1 MAHNLS
7 TANGKTSFFYY
18 GEAPWHGLG
27 QHLDNPATAQE
38 AIHAAGLGYEVQL
51 TPIATFDGLTVEGRR
66 AVVRYDNQTVLG
78 VVSDRYVPV
87 QNSHAF
93 GFLDAVVADSGLRY
107 HTAGAL
113 GRGEKIFLLAKLPES
128 IRVKNSDDLVDKF
141 LLLTNAHDGSAAL
154 RVFFTPIRVV
164 CQNTLS
170 MAERQGHGQGV
181 SILHKGNLEGK
192 ILEAQRVLGLAQR
205 FYDDAAYQI
214 DRLAS
219 YYPSV
224 TELGIYFKSLY
235 PDPDEDKNN
244 SRAVRIRE
252 ELHRLFEEGVGHDMP
267 QIPPFGLDRVQ
278 RRHGTGRSSAVGQGT
293 RRPTASQQPSPIDL
307 VGQRRQAERAGL
319 ESRPGNDRKQLK
331 PLKNGV
337 PSSAGGTSFTFIQP
351 TKRVLCPPSPSSAGS
366 PVQFSTRT
374 DAITATHVAERLF
387 PQMETENETCGP
399 NAWRFLPGVR
409 ESNRSRRIFLTTPAG

>member
-1 MAHNLS
+1 VAHNLS
-7 TANGKTSFFYY
+7 TVNGKTSFFYY

-27 QHLDNPATAQE
+27 RQLDQPATAQE
-38 AIHAAGLGYEVQL
+38 AIAAAGLDYEVQL

-93 GFLDAVVADSGLRY
+93 SFLDAVVADSGIRY

-113 GRGEKIFLLAKLPES
+113 GKGEKIFLLAKLPES

-205 FYDDAAYQI
+205 FYDDAAHQI

-224 TELGIYFKSLY
+224 TELGAYFKSLY
-235 PDPDEDKNN
+235 PDPEEDKNN
-244 SRAVRIRE
+244 SRAVRTRE

-267 QIPPFGLDRVQ
+267 EISRSAWTAYNAVTELVDHQ
-278 RRHGTGRSSAVGQGT
+278 RSGRGRDDQQRASSRLQSIWWGNGAK
-293 RRPTASQQPSPIDL
+293 L
-307 VGQRRQAERAGL
+307 KERAWNL
-319 ESRPGNDRKQLK
+319 ALK
-331 PLKNGV
+331 M
-337 PSSAGGTSFTFIQP
+337 ATS
-351 TKRVLCPPSPSSAGS
+351 
-366 PVQFSTRT
+366 
-374 DAITATHVAERLF
+374 
-387 PQMETENETCGP
+387 N
-399 NAWRFLPGVR
+399 
-409 ESNRSRRIFLTTPAG
+409 